1 MLAASPQRPGV
12 ESVLA
17 DLNRLVEF
25 KKVAI
30 SPDGSRIAWAEAAPT
45 PAGPSGHLRLLRLAS
60 RSGGAPLR
68 ITAAKDGASHEE
80 DEPVFSPD
88 GTRLAF
94 LSDAEQAGQPQLY
107 VADVGTGAIRK
118 LTQVTG
124 HLESPRWSPDGSRL
138 AVLYLEGAADALGPL
153 GPSPRETGVIGSVVR
168 EQRISIIPA
177 EGGRLVPMS
186 PEDLFVYEYAWSP
199 DGKSFAATGAHGSG
213 DDNWWSAELFLIP
226 AAGGAARVLHHPAL
240 QICEP
245 TWSPDGRQVAFI
257 EGLMSDFGANGGDVQ
272 VVASSGGKARNLTPG
287 MRASAAQ
294 LVWTG
299 AGGLVAVANMGGDT
313 AFLRID
319 PGRPGSPTT
328 LWRGPEHLES
338 RWGTSA
344 AFSADGSTVAVARE
358 TGLEPAEIWAGPIGR
373 WSQLSHANGALKSP
387 AARVESL
394 AWKSDRGEVQGWLYR
409 PREELWPGKRP
420 LIVSVH
426 GGPAGIAKNQFKVSL
441 LVLVSQG
448 YAVLAPNPRGSFGQG
463 EAFTRANIKD
473 FGHGDLRDILAGVDG
488 AVRTGRVDEKRIGI
502 RGHSYGGYMAMFA
515 VTQTTRF
522 KAAMA
527 GAGIANWLSYYGQNK
542 IDQWMLPYF
551 GATVYADPAV
561 YARSSPIQF
570 ITRVK
575 TPTLILV
582 GERDAECP
590 APQSYEFW
598 HALRTLG
605 VPTELVVYADEGH
618 TFRDPANVLDAT
630 QREVGWFGRYL
641 GSAGTAALE
650 RPAQR

>member
-1 MLAASPQRPGV
+1 V

-17 DLNRLVEF
+17 DLNRVVEF
-25 KKVAI
+25 KRVAI
-30 SPDGSRIAWAEAAPT
+30 SPDGSRIAWTEAAPT
-45 PAGPSGHLRLLRLAS
+45 PAGPSGNLRLVRLAS
-60 RSGGAPLR
+60 RSGGTPLR
-68 ITAAKDGASHEE
+68 ITAGKDGENHEE

-107 VADVGTGAIRK
+107 VADVGSGAIRK
-118 LTQVTG
+118 LTQASG
-124 HLESPRWSPDGSRL
+124 HLESPRWSPDGTRL
-138 AVLYLEGAADALGPL
+138 AVLYLEGAADATGPL
-153 GPSPRETGVIGSVVR
+153 GPTPRETGVIGSVVGER
-168 EQRISIIPA
+168 RISIVSA
-177 EGGRLVPMS
+177 EGGRLVPVS
-186 PEDLFVYEYAWSP
+186 PEDVFVYEYAWSP

-257 EGLMSDFGANGGDVQ
+257 EGLMSDFGSNGGDVQ
-272 VVASSGGKARNLTPG
+272 LVPASGGEARNLTPG

-294 LVWTG
+294 LVWTRS
-299 AGGLVAVANMGGDT
+299 GGLVATANMGGDT

-319 PGRPGSPTT
+319 PQRPGSPTT
-328 LWRGPEHLES
+328 LWRGPEHLEA

-344 AFSADGSTVAVARE
+344 AFSGDGSTVAVARE
-358 TGLEPAEIWAGPIGR
+358 TGLEPPEIWAGPIGR
-373 WSQLSHANGALKSP
+373 WTQVSRINGALKSP
-387 AARVESL
+387 AARVDSL
-394 AWKSDRGEVQGWLYR
+394 VWKSDRWDVQGWLYL
-409 PREELWPGKRP
+409 PPEELWPGKRP
-420 LIVSVH
+420 LVVSVH
-426 GGPAGIAKNQFKVSL
+426 GGPAGIAKNGFRVPL

-463 EAFTRANIKD
+463 EAFTRGNVKD
-473 FGHGDLRDILAGVDG
+473 FGHGDLRDILAGVDR
-488 AVRTGRVDEKRIGI
+488 AIRSGRVDEKRVGI
-502 RGHSYGGYMAMFA
+502 RGHSYGGYMTMFA

-522 KAAMA
+522 KAAVA
-527 GAGIANWLSYYGQNK
+527 GAGIANWQSYYGQNK

-570 ITRVK
+570 INRVK

-582 GERDAECP
+582 GERDGECP

-605 VPTELVVYADEGH
+605 VPTELVVYPDEGH
-618 TFRDPANVLDAT
+618 LFRNPANVLDAT
-630 QREVGWFGRYL
+630 QREVGWFDRHL

-650 RPAQR
+650 RPAPR